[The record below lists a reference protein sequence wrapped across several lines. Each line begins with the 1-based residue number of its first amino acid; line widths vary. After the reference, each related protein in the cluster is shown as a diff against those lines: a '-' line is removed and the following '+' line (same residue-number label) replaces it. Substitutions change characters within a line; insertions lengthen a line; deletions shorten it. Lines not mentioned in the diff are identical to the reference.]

1 MNITNEILNNYK
13 SNCLKLK
20 QVQIKSHRSQQIQ
33 NKIKREK
40 EVGHEF
46 GVDQR
51 KQRGFKREIVEV
63 EVVWCQKKR
72 GGQRGSAMGIGQ
84 HERERERERVRFK
97 RKEIGGGRGSTIV
110 GGNGGEHIG
119 GSTSL

>member
-20 QVQIKSHRSQQIQ
+20 QVQFKSHRSQQIQ

-72 GGQRGSAMGIGQ
+72 GRQRGSTMGIG
-84 HERERERERVRFK
+84 
-97 RKEIGGGRGSTIV
+97 
-110 GGNGGEHIG
+110 
-119 GSTSL
+119 